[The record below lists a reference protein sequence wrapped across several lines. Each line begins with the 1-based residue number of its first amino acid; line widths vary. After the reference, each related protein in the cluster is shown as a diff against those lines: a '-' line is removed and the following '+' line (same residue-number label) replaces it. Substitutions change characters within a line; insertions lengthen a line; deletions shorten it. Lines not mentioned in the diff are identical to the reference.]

1 MDKQNDDFSRPRV
14 RRTSIDGFVV
24 NNKNSLN
31 NSRIQ
36 SKQSPA
42 NRDLNNF
49 RPPLKSSPDPIRLNS
64 EFIKAKPQ
72 LNSNKPSPSLIG
84 INLPNSLN
92 GMTSASDENLNKRS
106 KSKKPKK
113 QRSKFRKITLR
124 TLIVL
129 GVILLG
135 VGGFV
140 GYKGLKTINKVFH
153 GNIISDLTAPFSSS
167 PLKGESDGRVNILL
181 AGDSVDDPNHQG
193 ASLTDSIMI
202 LSLNTKTR
210 QVFLLSIPRDLW
222 VYVPGLSSYQKINAA
237 NTVLRFNQSGY
248 PAGGMGELEQIIT
261 TQLGIPI
268 DYYGL
273 IDYTAFRDAVNAV
286 GGVTI
291 DIQSPNPYGLYDP
304 YTNLKL
310 PNGWVTLNGQEAL
323 NLARARGDGPGAY
336 GFPESDF
343 DRTAH
348 QRQLFTA
355 VAEKALTLGFLSN
368 PAKISNLF
376 NAFGNNLQT
385 DLTLQNVI
393 RLIQYVKNI
402 NLSSVQS
409 YAFAYGSTNNHPT
422 SLLQGYVDPASGQ
435 DALISTDGIGV
446 YTSLTNYYKQLTS
459 TNPLVVESA
468 PITILNASSQVGLAQ
483 KEETVLK
490 NQGYNVIK
498 IADASTTYPNSVI
511 VDQSGG
517 QEPLTLA
524 ALKKEFSSQAQ
535 ITSQTTYG
543 QESYEAVN
551 YESSFVI
558 ILGNNFK
565 LN

>member
-1 MDKQNDDFSRPRV
+1 MDNKNDDFSKPRV
-14 RRTSIDGFVV
+14 RRTNIDGFIVRPTKV
-24 NNKNSLN
+24 RNDLVGSLKATQPN
-31 NSRIQ
+31 QIPLR
-36 SKQSPA
+36 P
-42 NRDLNNF
+42 LNT
-49 RPPLKSSPDPIRLNS
+49 PPRLNS
-64 EFIKAKPQ
+64 EFITSRPKP
-72 LNSNKPSPSLIG
+72 NSNPQSQSLIG
-84 INLPNSLN
+84 ISLPNSFA
-92 GMTSASDENLNKRS
+92 GNKNNQS
-106 KSKKPKK
+106 SNFSNPPTSKKPKK
-113 QRSKFRKITLR
+113 HRSRLRKVTFRTFIIIL
-124 TLIVL
+124 V
-129 GVILLG
+129 VLLG

-153 GNIISDLTAPFSSS
+153 GNIFSDIAAPFSST
-167 PLKGESDGRVNILL
+167 PLKGENSGRINILL

-193 ASLTDSIMI
+193 ASLTDSIMV
-202 LSLNTKTR
+202 LSLNTKTD

-291 DIQSPNPYGLYDP
+291 NIQSSNPYGLYDP

-310 PNGWVTLNGQEAL
+310 PNGWVTLNGQQAL
-323 NLARARGDGPGAY
+323 NLARSRGDGPGAY

-355 VAEKALTLGFLSN
+355 VAQKALTLGFLSN

-385 DLTLQNVI
+385 DLSLQNVI

-402 NLSSVQS
+402 NLNNIQS
-409 YAFAYGSTNNHPT
+409 YAFAYGSTNNHPK
-422 SLLQGYVDPASGQ
+422 SLLTGYIDPSSGQ
-435 DALISTDGIGV
+435 DALVSTDGVGV

-459 TNPLVVESA
+459 NNPLVVESA
-468 PITILNASSQVGLAQ
+468 PITILNGSSQVGLAQ
-483 KEETVLK
+483 KEEAILK
-490 NQGYNVIK
+490 NQGYNVIGV
-498 IADASTTYPNSVI
+498 ADASKTYANSVI

-524 ALKKEFSSQAQ
+524 VLKKEFSSQAQ
-535 ITSQTTYG
+535 ITNTTNYG

-551 YESSFVI
+551 YESSFVM

-565 LN
+565 IN